1 MCKKIA
7 YNTGI
12 NFIAKIIATA
22 LGLLAVAL
30 MTRYLGTLG
39 FGQYTTIIVYLQFFA
54 IVADLGL
61 TLITAQL
68 LAKHQ
73 DKENDIIN
81 NLFTFRLLSALIFL
95 APAPVIVLFLP
106 YAAVVKTGVFIAA
119 ASFLFIAINQVFIGF
134 YQKRL
139 LMFKASTAEV
149 AGRAILVAGI
159 FLTTFYDTG
168 LNGIVV
174 AAVAAA
180 LIHLLVNY
188 FLALPY
194 ITVRLAYD
202 QKIWREIMQ
211 LAWPLA
217 LTITFNLI
225 YLKADTLLL
234 SFMKSEVEVGLYG
247 AGYRVIDVLV
257 TLPFILAGIV
267 LPQMTAAWHG
277 KNTEQFKKL
286 IQHSFDIMAVIAL
299 PFVVGAQFVATP
311 LMTLVAGKE
320 FAAAGPVLRLL
331 VIAAGVIYLGTI
343 FSHVIIALE
352 KQKQTIWAYVFVAIT
367 ALAGYLVFIPKFS
380 YFGAAAVTIYSES
393 LIAVLIFGITY
404 YYIKFIPNFTVTLK
418 SLIACL
424 VMAAGLRYLNLALIP
439 ALLFAVTIYVIT
451 LYALAHRDFRN
462 MTTL

>member
-1 MCKKIA
+1 M
-7 YNTGI
+7 
-12 NFIAKIIATA
+12 
-22 LGLLAVAL
+22 
-30 MTRYLGTLG
+30 
-39 FGQYTTIIVYLQFFA
+39 
-54 IVADLGL
+54 
-61 TLITAQL
+61 
-68 LAKHQ
+68 
-73 DKENDIIN
+73 
-81 NLFTFRLLSALIFL
+81 
-95 APAPVIVLFLP
+95 
-106 YAAVVKTGVFIAA
+106 
-119 ASFLFIAINQVFIGF
+119 
-134 YQKRL
+134 
-139 LMFKASTAEV
+139 
-149 AGRAILVAGI
+149 
-159 FLTTFYDTG
+159 
-168 LNGIVV
+168 
-174 AAVAAA
+174 
-180 LIHLLVNY
+180 
-188 FLALPY
+188 
-194 ITVRLAYD
+194 
-202 QKIWREIMQ
+202 
-211 LAWPLA
+211 
-217 LTITFNLI
+217 
-225 YLKADTLLL
+225 L
-234 SFMKSEVEVGLYG
+234 SFIKSEVEVGLYG